1 MTTDAIL
8 FDLDGTLW
16 DSVPEV
22 LSTWNLVI
30 SRHPGLRAPITLQEQ
45 QSLMGL
51 QMDEIARRV
60 FSGEPAD
67 RQSALM
73 EECVQAE
80 NDYLYRHGARLYP
93 GVRETLELLHRKY
106 PLLIVSNCQSGYI
119 EAFLHAHKLERCF
132 DDFISF
138 GDTGRSKGENLIGI
152 CRKHAYRHPVYV
164 GDTQGDQD
172 AADYA
177 GVPFIYAAYG
187 FGTSSKYAARIH
199 SFRDLTGVIS

>member
-1 MTTDAIL
+1 MTTDAVL

-30 SRHPGLRAPITLQEQ
+30 SRHPGLRAPITLPEQ

-60 FSGEPAD
+60 FPGESAE
-67 RQSALM
+67 RQKALM

-80 NDYLYRHGARLYP
+80 NDYLYHHGARLYP
-93 GVRETLELLHRKY
+93 KVRETLEILHRRY
-106 PLLIVSNCQSGYI
+106 PLLIVSNCQIGYI
-119 EAFLHAHKLERCF
+119 EAFLHAHGLEQYF

-138 GDTGRSKGENLIGI
+138 GDTGRSKGENLIHI

-172 AADYA
+172 AAEYA
-177 GVPFIYAAYG
+177 NIPFIYAAYG
-187 FGTSSKYAARIH
+187 FGTSSKFAARIE
-199 SFRDLTGVIS
+199 SFKELTDVIP